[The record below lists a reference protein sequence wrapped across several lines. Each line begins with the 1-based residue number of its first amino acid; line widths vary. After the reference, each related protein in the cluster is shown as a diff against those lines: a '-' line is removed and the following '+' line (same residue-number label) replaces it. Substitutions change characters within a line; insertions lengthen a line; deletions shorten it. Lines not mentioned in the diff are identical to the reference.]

1 MAMGGVDWGRG
12 HGVKTGTDDSV
23 ALEVLSSNLHGVY
36 GSKPCGVEGS
46 GDRSGSDR
54 DLAACGGGAA
64 LEGRQEEVLEFMGL

>member
-1 MAMGGVDWGRG
+1 
-12 HGVKTGTDDSV
+12 V